1 MYVNSLNFK
10 LTDKDTTKILNKQ
23 VKRHFCFFFINFV
36 PLNALL
42 IKKNVFFCQNVAGVK
57 KMLYLCPRKTRF
69 CRKTST
75 HTFKYVRKKP
85 KIR

>member
-10 LTDKDTTKILNKQ
+10 LTDKGTTKILNKQ

-42 IKKNVFFCQNVAGVK
+42 IKKNIFFWTKCCRFHKNVVPLPLNDMIPWKNVK
-57 KMLYLCPRKTRF
+57 K
-69 CRKTST
+69 
-75 HTFKYVRKKP
+75 HN
-85 KIR
+85 